1 MSEGGEVI
9 ALPAT
14 SLEPEDLLREAIGVC
29 AEIRARKVTPQVIIF
44 LIQEGGDPY
53 ISRSAVRVTDL
64 CTAAVAMQAI
74 AASTL
79 YGDDD
84 GLEP

>member
-74 AASTL
+74 AANEL
-79 YGDDD
+79 YG
-84 GLEP
+84 GEIESL